1 MEQTMRKIII
11 VFLILLTAEAKADV
25 HGVLPDDVATIE
37 ALIDAHKKMK
47 SAEDLAVL
55 ELTAIKTEQSLS
67 QKAMSAY
74 NQTRTILNK
83 RLSDTNSYLML
94 ALQITNVAAKCKN
107 LVENYA
113 EFTSIVY
120 EYAKD
125 KPFAMLYYTR
135 ANYVLQKEVRRM
147 SQLIAGYTAAG
158 LGLLKATLE
167 EKHHM
172 LSMIDAQIAKMNRVI
187 CHNSVICRG
196 MVNTGVKKYH
206 ILDMFQ
212 SKEYKDMTNDIIG
225 LWLKQSSKS

>member
-11 VFLILLTAEAKADV
+11 IFLILLTAEAKADV

-113 EFTSIVY
+113 EFTTTVY
-120 EYAKD
+120 EHAKD

-135 ANYVLQKEVRRM
+135 ANYVLQKEVKRM
-147 SQLIAGYTAAG
+147 SQLIAGYAAAG
-158 LGLLKATLE
+158 LGVLKATME
-167 EKHHM
+167 EKYHM
-172 LSMIDAQIAKMNRVI
+172 ISMIDAQIAKMNRVI